1 MAKEK
6 PPPEKKGDVPE
17 WFMTYSDVITLLM
30 TFFILLLTFA
40 SNEPEQFE
48 RIKSSLFAGA
58 GGSGIAGEPVAG
70 IERESLL
77 VRMRP
82 KASRMATNGTEMP
95 PIETDPSTEDFSDAL
110 QGLEED
116 EVREIPPRNLI
127 RLPYSM
133 LLESDMKK
141 VSSVG
146 RQHLMMVGRQL
157 RQSGLS
163 HQLNLGIHAKDD
175 PAPALVIAEFLM
187 AQKVVPG
194 QMAISVD
201 PTMKKKGRLVKLE
214 IIREAIKK

>member
-1 MAKEK
+1 MGKKK

-82 KASRMATNGTEMP
+82 NSARIAANGTEMP
-95 PIETDPSTEDFSDAL
+95 PIESDPSNEVLTDAL
-110 QGLEED
+110 QGLEDD
-116 EVREIPPRNLI
+116 EVREVPPRNLI
-127 RLPYSM
+127 RLPYTM
-133 LLESDMKK
+133 LLEKDKK
-141 VSSVG
+141 SVNSVG
-146 RQHLMMVGRQL
+146 RQHLRMVGRQL
-157 RQSGLS
+157 RESGPS
-163 HQLNLGIHAKDD
+163 HQLSLGIHKDD
-175 PAPALVIAEFLM
+175 DPEPVLVIAKFLM
-187 AQKVVPG
+187 DQKVVPG
-194 QMAISVD
+194 QIAVSID
-201 PTMKKKGRLVKLE
+201 PALKQKGRLVKLE

>member
-40 SNEPEQFE
+40 SSEPEQFE

-58 GGSGIAGEPVAG
+58 GGSGIAGEPVPG

-82 KASRMATNGTEMP
+82 KAARMAASGTEMP
-95 PIETDPSTEDFSDAL
+95 PIETDPSTKDFSDAL
-110 QGLEED
+110 QGLEDD
-116 EVREIPPRNLI
+116 EVRDVPPRNLI

-133 LLESDMKK
+133 LLESDMKT
-141 VSSVG
+141 VNSVG

-163 HQLNLGIHAKDD
+163 HQLNLGIHAQDD
-175 PAPALVIAEFLM
+175 PEPALVIAEFLM
-187 AQKVVPG
+187 TQKVVPG
-194 QMAISVD
+194 QIAISVD